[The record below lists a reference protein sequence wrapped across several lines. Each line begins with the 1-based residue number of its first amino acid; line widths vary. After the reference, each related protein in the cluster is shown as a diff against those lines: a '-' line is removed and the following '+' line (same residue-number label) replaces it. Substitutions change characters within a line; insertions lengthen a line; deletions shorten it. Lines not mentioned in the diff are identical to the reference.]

1 MIRLLIPFV
10 LGATAAQAAGGGLCD
25 IQDDELIFTSCAGG
39 AVELRL
45 LPEDAGATPDGAL
58 DVTGGYTATDR
69 RAEGRPKPVGL
80 FVRGGEVISREYV
93 RFDGVLTVDDG
104 APTLHHR
111 RRVLFSGQRYD
122 LEDAADRA
130 AFLSRA
136 AAAGSAVMQS
146 HLLIVDGMVDT
157 APIDGA
163 PRFRRRILF
172 QMKDGAFGVFD
183 SSPRMLTL
191 NEATEEVAAR
201 FAPDM
206 ALNLD
211 MGSYDFCRS
220 GAKLC
225 GALGPQSLG
234 KLSNLL
240 RFTVKA
246 E

>member
-1 MIRLLIPFV
+1 MIRLLIPLV
-10 LGATAAQAAGGGLCD
+10 LGATAAQAAGSGLCD
-25 IQDDELIFTSCAGG
+25 LADDDLIFTSCAGG

-69 RAEGRPKPVGL
+69 RDEGRPKPVGL

-93 RFDGVLTVDDG
+93 RFDGVLTITDG
-104 APTLHHR
+104 APALHHR
-111 RRVLFSGQRYD
+111 RRILFGGQRYD
-122 LEDAADRA
+122 LEDVADRA

-136 AAAGSAVMQS
+136 ADSKSAVMQS
-146 HLLIVDGMVDT
+146 HLLIVDGKVDT

-172 QMKDGAFGVFD
+172 QLTDGPLGVFD

-201 FAPDM
+201 FAPAM

-225 GALGPQSLG
+225 GTLGPQSLG

-240 RFTVKA
+240 RFVVA
-246 E
+246 SE

>member
-1 MIRLLIPFV
+1 MIRYLIPFL
-10 LGATAAQAAGGGLCD
+10 LGAGAAQAAGLGLCD
-25 IQDDELIFTSCAGG
+25 LADDDLIFTSCAGG

-45 LPEDAGATPDGAL
+45 LPEDAELTPEGAM

-69 RAEGRPKPVGL
+69 RDKNRPKPVGL
-80 FVRGGEVISREYV
+80 FVRGGDVISREYV
-93 RFDGVLTVDDG
+93 RFDGVLTVTDG
-104 APTLHHR
+104 APALHHR
-111 RRVLFSGQRYD
+111 RRVSFADQPYD
-122 LEDAADRA
+122 LEDTSDRA
-130 AFLSRA
+130 AFLA
-136 AAAGSAVMQS
+136 AAVATGSAVMQS
-146 HLLIVDGMVDT
+146 HLLIVDGKVDT

-172 QMKDGAFGVFD
+172 QMTDGAFGVFD

-201 FAPDM
+201 YAPDM

-220 GAKLC
+220 GAQLC

-240 RFTVKA
+240 RFRA
-246 E
+246 GSE

>member
-1 MIRLLIPFV
+1 M
-10 LGATAAQAAGGGLCD
+10 AAQAGNGGLCD
-25 IQDDELIFTSCAGG
+25 LQHDDLIFTSCAGG

-45 LPEDAGATPDGAL
+45 LPEDSGETPDGAL

-69 RAEGRPKPVGL
+69 RDKNRPKPVGL
-80 FVRGGEVISREYV
+80 FARGGEVISREYV
-93 RFDGVLTVDDG
+93 RFDGVLTVTDG
-104 APTLHHR
+104 QPILHHR
-111 RRVLFSGQRYD
+111 RRIAFGDQRYD
-122 LEDAADRA
+122 LEDAEDRA

-136 AAAGSAVMQS
+136 AETGSAVMQS
-146 HLLIVDGMVDT
+146 HLLIVDGKVDT

-172 QMKDGAFGVFD
+172 QMSDGQFGVFD

-211 MGSYDFCRS
+211 MGSYDFCRT
-220 GAKLC
+220 GARLC
-225 GALGPQSLG
+225 GALTPQATG

-240 RFTVKA
+240 RFTA
-246 E
+246 PEG